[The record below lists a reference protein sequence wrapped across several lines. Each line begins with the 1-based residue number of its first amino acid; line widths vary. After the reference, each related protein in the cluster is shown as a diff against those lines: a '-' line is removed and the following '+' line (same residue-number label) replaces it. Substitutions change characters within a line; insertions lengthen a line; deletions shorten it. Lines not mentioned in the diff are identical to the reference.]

1 MQPSQVRD
9 DGALISRRV
18 SEDDAH
24 RGNTDDRSV
33 RAFAVN
39 SSNAGFLILDASK
52 LSQSRKAQNCLLVM
66 AAMRLRVLRPLALSY
81 RCSVLRVPP
90 SQANLTIADRRRR
103 HALHRG
109 RCPRLYPGIVEGSW
123 PKKKRPPVRRGLALF
138 IAGQGHQSA
147 RRGRSRPA
155 LVRHY
160 CSLLMSMSL
169 TESSSTEKSTATMV
183 ASLPITTAAWLASLI
198 SSALCEAVADEEATA
213 SRA

>member
-1 MQPSQVRD
+1 
-9 DGALISRRV
+9 
-18 SEDDAH
+18 
-24 RGNTDDRSV
+24 
-33 RAFAVN
+33 
-39 SSNAGFLILDASK
+39 
-52 LSQSRKAQNCLLVM
+52 
-66 AAMRLRVLRPLALSY
+66 MRLRVLRPLALSY

-90 SQANLTIADRRRR
+90 SQANLTIADPRRR

-147 RRGRSRPA
+147 RRGRSRAA

-183 ASLPITTAAWLASLI
+183 ASLPITTAAWLAILARRWRTRRRQPHALDSRFRFAQARQQL
-198 SSALCEAVADEEATA
+198 SSAQIHIPAWPATHPIVVKP
-213 SRA
+213 SRPMGVCHHTEKLFKGGWISDYGGRAAATLRSALYWS

>member
-1 MQPSQVRD
+1 MGLDRSARPSKP
-9 DGALISRRV
+9 
-18 SEDDAH
+18 
-24 RGNTDDRSV
+24 DDRAPRYCRTDRTALSDN
-33 RAFAVN
+33 RQLECWF
-39 SSNAGFLILDASK
+39 SHSRTPK
-52 LSQSRKAQNCLLVM
+52 LSQSRKAQNCLFVM
-66 AAMRLRVLRPLALSY
+66 APMRLRVLRPLALSY

-90 SQANLTIADRRRR
+90 SQANLTIADPRRR

-147 RRGRSRPA
+147 RRGRSRAA

-183 ASLPITTAAWLASLI
+183 ASLPITTAAWLAILARRWRTRRRQPH
-198 SSALCEAVADEEATA
+198 ALD
-213 SRA
+213 SRFRLAHAR